1 MTEPPPPPPHTL
13 QQLSL
18 SHSTHLQHLLS
29 NFTATLHQH
38 THRQQQLNTPA
49 RATTLLHALS
59 QWTHKEHQQSQR
71 IQSLEQELL
80 GSIHTRD
87 EAVATQYGLEAR
99 LTQALKDC
107 QGLSTTSADMRAK
120 QRTAIQTRTA
130 LEAELVQLKA
140 QLKNSVPAAKVQS
153 VLEAAAQ
160 RVEGI
165 CNGATKSKN
174 DLDRAKREIH
184 RLQAVVDT
192 IPALVE
198 AQTKEEIRQRK
209 RSDMIAKEERK
220 RADKLERRLIELER
234 STNQLR
240 GMLKSAQEGI
250 GVMKTIARIRNADGG
265 GEGGRSIGFD
275 AVAKT
280 IDGISG
286 QVDARVRMKKKMNRH
301 KKNNGLGGMGGHRKK
316 KDMFANMVNG

>member
-1 MTEPPPPPPHTL
+1 M
-13 QQLSL
+13 QQLAT

-29 NFTATLHQH
+29 TFATTLHQH
-38 THRQQQLNTPA
+38 TQKEQHLNTPA
-49 RATTLLHALS
+49 RATALLHALH
-59 QWTHKEHQQSQR
+59 QHTQKEHQQSQR

-120 QRTAIQTRTA
+120 QRTADQTRTA
-130 LEAELVQLKA
+130 LEAEVGQLKA

-165 CNGATKSKN
+165 CNGATKSQHE
-174 DLDRAKREIH
+174 LDRAKREIH

-192 IPALVE
+192 IPARVE

-265 GEGGRSIGFD
+265 DGGGRSIGFD

-286 QVDARVRMKKKMNRH
+286 QVDARVRVNKKMNRR
-301 KKNNGLGGMGGHRKK
+301 KTKNGVAGGFGGHRKK
-316 KDMFANMVNG
+316 KDVFANMVNG